1 MSDNDA
7 PDEDDLPDARYSPE
21 DHKEA
26 QEELLQRL
34 RDDGVID

>member
-7 PDEDDLPDARYSPE
+7 PDEDDLPDARFSPE
-21 DHKEA
+21 DHQEA
-26 QEELLQRL
+26 QDELLQRL